1 MLNERN
7 KLRLDARHDSYAYQL
22 EAVEAVKHLSYA
34 ALFHEQGLGKTKIG
48 IDLALEWIRDNGIDS
63 ILIVTKRGLI
73 ANWVEEVRNHTF
85 VRAHVLDQ
93 NRSSNFFVMN
103 SPARFYLTHY
113 EAVKSEE
120 RRLALFL
127 KTRRVAAILDESQ
140 KIKNPES
147 DLAKVFHRLSM
158 GFARRVIMTGTP
170 VANRPFDLWSQIYF
184 LDGGK
189 SLGTDF
195 QYFRRHL
202 DLSND
207 LWAEPSKRRQFE
219 EELAGVFEK
228 IRSFTVRKTKDNAGI
243 ELPEKQITNL
253 SVEPEENQKRLYDK
267 FRTDLRAA

>member
-1 MLNERN
+1 MLSGRN

-22 EAVEAVKHLSYA
+22 EAVEAVKRLPYA

-48 IDLALEWIRDNGIDS
+48 IDLTLEWIRQNEIDS

-73 ANWVEEVRNHTF
+73 ANWIDEIRSHTY
-85 VRAHVLDQ
+85 RTAHILDQ
-93 NRSSNFFVMN
+93 KRSSNFFALN
-103 SPARFYLTHY
+103 SPSRIYLTHY
-113 EAVKSEE
+113 EVVKSEE

-127 KTRRVAAILDESQ
+127 KTRRVAAILDESH
-140 KIKNPES
+140 KIKNPDT
-147 DLAKVFHRLSM
+147 DLAKVFHRLSK

-184 LDGGK
+184 LDGGE

-243 ELPEKQITNL
+243 EL
-253 SVEPEENQKRLYDK
+253 
-267 FRTDLRAA
+267 